1 MEPTTSELCRT
12 TNLNL
17 LKTWFHFISASNQ
30 SLREFVLECLWLF
43 RLSHCHGSR
52 QRSHG
57 AASKWW
63 LCCGL
68 RIEQWWTVQSSSF
81 GWKSCLQP
89 DFCRCQWIQSYFNK
103 PVTYHIHKS
112 HFGRMNLHK
121 SQMLSCEQKGT
132 RVLIHQV
139 IITRYFSKMMALLW
153 PLDWMTKG
161 NVTFHLWTP
170 QGRTLKSLQAMYIR
184 YCSEMTA
191 VQ

>member
-1 MEPTTSELCRT
+1 MPLTFSAKPLPWQPAALTRCCFEVMAVLWPADWTMMDSAVFQLWVKELSTTRFLQVPMDPK
-12 TNLNL
+12 L
-17 LKTWFHFISASNQ
+17 LQQTCDN
-30 SLREFVLECLWLF
+30 
-43 RLSHCHGSR
+43 
-52 QRSHG
+52 
-57 AASKWW
+57 
-63 LCCGL
+63 
-68 RIEQWWTVQSSSF
+68 
-81 GWKSCLQP
+81 
-89 DFCRCQWIQSYFNK
+89 
-103 PVTYHIHKS
+103 HIHKS